1 MVQEHVGSEVR
12 RTRYRVRH
20 KAREEVIPYLK
31 MVQKKTESHDISL
44 SSADISIFS
53 QNISKF

>member
-1 MVQEHVGSEVR
+1 MVQEHVGSEAR

-31 MVQKKTESHDISL
+31 MVQKITESHDISL

-53 QNISKF
+53 QDISKF